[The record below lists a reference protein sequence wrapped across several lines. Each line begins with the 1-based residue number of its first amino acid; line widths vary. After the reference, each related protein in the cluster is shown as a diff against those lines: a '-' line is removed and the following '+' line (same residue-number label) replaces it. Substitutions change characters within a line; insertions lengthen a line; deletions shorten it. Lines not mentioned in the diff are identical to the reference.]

1 MGLDKYSIEELLDGI
16 KNKNNTVLRLVYTEY
31 FPMIRSFILQ
41 NSGNEE
47 DAKDVFQEAIIAIFK
62 KSTEFDF
69 EITSSFK
76 TFLYSICRQLW
87 LKQLRNRKIHLN
99 NIVEI
104 TEKIEMDN
112 EADEA
117 LEDSLEK
124 RLFRKHFNQLNK
136 ECQKLLRL
144 SMQKVQAKDI
154 ARLMGYSEQ
163 FVRNRKYR
171 CKGMLAKLIKSD
183 PEYIAMNKKKK

>member
-1 MGLDKYSIEELLDGI
+1 
-16 KNKNNTVLRLVYTEY
+16 
-31 FPMIRSFILQ
+31 MIRSFILQ

-124 RLFRKHFNQLNK
+124 RLFRKYFNQLNK

>member
-1 MGLDKYSIEELLDGI
+1 MGLDNYTIEELLDGI
-16 KNKNNTVLRLVYTEY
+16 KNKNNTILKLVYKEY
-31 FPMIRSFILQ
+31 FPLIRSFILQ
-41 NSGNEE
+41 NSGSED
-47 DAKDVFQEAIIAIFK
+47 DAKDIFQEAIIAIYK
-62 KSTEFDF
+62 KSSDFDF

-104 TEKIEMDN
+104 TERIEFDN
-112 EADEA
+112 EVDES
-117 LEDSLEK
+117 LDDSLEK
-124 RLFRKHFNQLNK
+124 RLFRKHFNALNK

-144 SMQKVQAKDI
+144 AMQKVQAKDI

-171 CKGMLAKLIKSD
+171 CKGMLAKLIKDD
-183 PEYIAMNKKKK
+183 PEYIAMNKKKE

>member
-1 MGLDKYSIEELLDGI
+1 LGLDNYTIEELLDGI
-16 KNKNNTVLRLVYTEY
+16 KNKNNTILKLVYKEY
-31 FPMIRSFILQ
+31 FPLIRSFILQ
-41 NSGNEE
+41 NSGSED
-47 DAKDVFQEAIIAIFK
+47 DAKDIFQEAIIAIYK
-62 KSTEFDF
+62 KSSDFDF

-104 TEKIEMDN
+104 TERIEFDN
-112 EADEA
+112 EVDES
-117 LEDSLEK
+117 LDDSLEK
-124 RLFRKHFNQLNK
+124 RLFRKHFNALNK

-144 SMQKVQAKDI
+144 AMQKVQAKDI

-171 CKGMLAKLIKSD
+171 CKGMLAKLIKDD
-183 PEYIAMNKKKK
+183 PEYIAMNKKKE